1 MSTTK
6 NIEVGKKVIQ
16 IEAQAVAAIS
26 DRINEQFENAV
37 NAVLNCKGR
46 LIVLGVGKS
55 GLISQKIASTMASTG
70 TPAHF
75 VHPGDAF
82 HGDLGMITS
91 DDVVLM
97 ISNSGETHELVQIIP
112 AIRKK
117 EVKIIGMVGKEKSRL
132 YNDVDIV
139 LNTSVEKEACTLDL
153 APTASTTAT
162 LAMGDALAVALLESR
177 GFNAQDFAEL
187 HPGGSLGKKLLL
199 TLDRLVHTGQD
210 IPFVNV
216 DTSVK
221 DALLTISDKGLGVTG
236 VLDHDE
242 NLIGIITDGDIR
254 RGLLNNLNLDNKCHE
269 IMNKNPKSA
278 KINQLSYI
286 KNLLQTHQ
294 YIPIVDDSN
303 NIIKIV
309 SSTDMQVEQRNQ
321 CTTLIM
327 AGGKGERLHPLT
339 LKTPKPKKP

>member
-1 MSTTK
+1 MSGTK

-117 EVKIIGMVGKEKSRL
+117 EVKIIGMVGKEKSTL
-132 YNDVDIV
+132 YNDVDII

-199 TLDRLVHTGQD
+199 TLDQLVHIGED
-210 IPFVNV
+210 L
-216 DTSVK
+216 S
-221 DALLTISDKGLGVTG
+221 
-236 VLDHDE
+236 
-242 NLIGIITDGDIR
+242 LIHI
-254 RGLLNNLNLDNKCHE
+254 
-269 IMNKNPKSA
+269 
-278 KINQLSYI
+278 
-286 KNLLQTHQ
+286 
-294 YIPIVDDSN
+294 
-303 NIIKIV
+303 
-309 SSTDMQVEQRNQ
+309 
-321 CTTLIM
+321 
-327 AGGKGERLHPLT
+327 
-339 LKTPKPKKP
+339 